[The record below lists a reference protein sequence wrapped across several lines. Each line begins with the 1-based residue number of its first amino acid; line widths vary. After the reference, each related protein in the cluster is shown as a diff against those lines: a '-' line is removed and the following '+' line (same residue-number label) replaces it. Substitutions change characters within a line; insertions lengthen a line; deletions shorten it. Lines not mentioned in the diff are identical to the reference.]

1 MAKRVDVVVAPKENQ
16 GRPCERPV
24 AWIIGSSI
32 AGMAVGVGLYFWNGL
47 KRDRASPYLKAK
59 PREGGG
65 FMGLLE
71 AYKSECLM
79 SKERMSSL
87 VEDLV
92 GRMGD
97 GLSRDNQMLKMLP
110 SFVETLPTG
119 EESGEFIAIDLGG
132 TNVRVVKVVLE
143 SRQVKEV
150 VAHEDAIPKA
160 LMRGT
165 TKELFDFIADH
176 VKTFL
181 AKNVP
186 SASKSG
192 ASVPIGFTFSYPMKQ
207 TGIKNGELI
216 CWTKGFNI
224 KDTLGKDLVGLL
236 EASLKER
243 KVNGS
248 VFAILND
255 TVGTLAASRYIDRDT
270 QLGVILGTGSN
281 AAYIERNA
289 RIDKLKGRKTRC
301 AIASSPPPSPSLSLT
316 RSIADTDTSCTP
328 LLPPSSSCSALL
340 LRTHDCAQSAEKMII
355 NIEWGNFKSKF
366 MPYLDVDREID
377 EGTLNK
383 GSQHFEKM
391 ISGMYLG
398 EMVRLVCL
406 RASRETNLFGGTQQ
420 EKLSHAWSF
429 PTSLVSSIDGLGAEN
444 LGKVKAL
451 LAQNMGISKDAVSD
465 SCALFVAELC
475 KLIGDRSAALAAAGI
490 VAIHKYLIDSA
501 QVDPNQR
508 FVAAVDGGL
517 FEHYP
522 KYPERMNETF
532 ARLLGKSHPIELV
545 HSPDGSGIGC
555 AVVAAATA
563 AAAL

>member
-1 MAKRVDVVVAPKENQ
+1 
-16 GRPCERPV
+16 
-24 AWIIGSSI
+24 
-32 AGMAVGVGLYFWNGL
+32 
-47 KRDRASPYLKAK
+47 
-59 PREGGG
+59 
-65 FMGLLE
+65 MGLLE

-289 RIDKLKGRKTRC
+289 RIDKLKGRKT
-301 AIASSPPPSPSLSLT
+301 
-316 RSIADTDTSCTP
+316 
-328 LLPPSSSCSALL
+328 
-340 LRTHDCAQSAEKMII
+340 SAEKMII